1 MKDNFKQPFWV
12 LGNSI
17 GGIKSINWIGQSLE
31 SFANCG
37 TLIVDL
43 TTLSDEILEAITW
56 NRVTDLKN
64 EIYKRFHAGG
74 DIICILQKRRNVT
87 KERSSVENYFW
98 SPLHFGLQPVNRGT
112 GLDADAA
119 CKFSYLEKIKHWDL
133 TITSVSPTQEIVSRI
148 YNDNDETIGGLY
160 SSSSPKQTGKFFILP
175 SLDIPSKSLNVLL
188 ESLNIFE
195 KTSPPPWISKITVP
209 KISELQNAVAPIDE
223 KIASLEKEKESFLSE
238 IMKLENYKKLLYCKD
253 TELEE
258 SIKIALEFL
267 GLSNVK
273 FGEPGKDDLLFDL
286 KTTDFQI
293 CSIEVKGREKSVKLD
308 DFRELDNWVTDHL
321 AKGITAKG
329 MMVANA
335 FRLDDPIDS
344 KEPRMDFSNFSD
356 YYKLR
361 NYCVMPT
368 LTLLELV
375 KHKLAVNDL
384 SSKKIE
390 ETIVKSNSVLT
401 LKDFIS

>member
-1 MKDNFKQPFWV
+1 
-12 LGNSI
+12 
-17 GGIKSINWIGQSLE
+17 
-31 SFANCG
+31 
-37 TLIVDL
+37 
-43 TTLSDEILEAITW
+43 
-56 NRVTDLKN
+56 
-64 EIYKRFHAGG
+64 
-74 DIICILQKRRNVT
+74 
-87 KERSSVENYFW
+87 
-98 SPLHFGLQPVNRGT
+98 
-112 GLDADAA
+112 
-119 CKFSYLEKIKHWDL
+119 
-133 TITSVSPTQEIVSRI
+133 
-148 YNDNDETIGGLY
+148 
-160 SSSSPKQTGKFFILP
+160 
-175 SLDIPSKSLNVLL
+175 LNVLL

-195 KTSPPPWISKITVP
+195 KTSPPPWISKITIP

-223 KIASLEKEKESFLSE
+223 KIASLEKEKEAFLSE

-253 TELEE
+253 IELEE

-267 GLSNVK
+267 ELSNVK
-273 FGEPGKDDLLFDL
+273 FGEPGKDDLLFDF

-293 CSIEVKGREKSVKLD
+293 CSIEAKGREKSVKLD

-321 AKGITAKG
+321 AKGIKAKG

-335 FRLDDPIDS
+335 FRLDDPTDS

-368 LTLLELV
+368 LTLFELV
-375 KHKLAVNDL
+375 KHKLDGNDL

-390 ETIVKSNSVLT
+390 EIIVKSNSVLT